1 MLPNS
6 LISIYGDS
14 ISTLQGYSPD
24 EGVFYDP
31 AYPGSSRIS
40 SVSDTWWGKV
50 ISGACGQLLVNNSY
64 AGSTVSM
71 GGYQAACAPWRIE
84 KLKRGGAMPDCILVF
99 SGLNDVATY
108 RPPEDFGRHYRAM
121 LSAMEEIYPD
131 AEVWCGTLCRGFV
144 TNPNLALFVD
154 LNRCLPLADYNA
166 AIREAVAG
174 APNARLADLAA
185 FGASYASMDGVH
197 PNATGMETLAQL
209 WLRSLLEQG

>member
-6 LISIYGDS
+6 NISIYGDS
-14 ISTLQGYSPD
+14 ISTLQGYSPT

-31 AYPGSSRIS
+31 AYPGSSRIA
-40 SVSDTWWGKV
+40 SVSDTWWDKV
-50 ISGACGQLLVNNSY
+50 ISGVGGQLLVNNSY

-84 KLKRGGAMPDCILVF
+84 KLKKGDTLPDYILVL

-108 RPPEDFGRHYRAM
+108 RSPEDFGRHYSAM
-121 LSAMEEIYPD
+121 LGAMEEIYPD

-154 LNRCLPLADYNA
+154 LDRCLPLSDYNA
-166 AIREAVAG
+166 AIREAVAD
-174 APNARLADLAA
+174 APNAKLADLAD

-197 PNATGMETLAQL
+197 PNASGMETLAQL
-209 WLRSLLEQG
+209 WLRVLLEQA